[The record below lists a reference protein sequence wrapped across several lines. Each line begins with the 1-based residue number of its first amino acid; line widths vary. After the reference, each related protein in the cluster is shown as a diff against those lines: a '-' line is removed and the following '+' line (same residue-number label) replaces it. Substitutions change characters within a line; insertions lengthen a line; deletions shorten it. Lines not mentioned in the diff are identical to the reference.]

1 MGTSNAYSG
10 PVGPNTLLPPWAP
23 PLDRVDDETSDPGD
37 GEAGPDQEDSTPNDV
52 AVLPTTP
59 NPWRAPKDAMTRFAR
74 TGGLGANGRRQ
85 FRRAARGFV
94 RAQGGAG
101 GATRSSSAGRA
112 TARGLGG
119 FLSSAATSGVAAAAR
134 QFGLAYVGQDVDA
147 FFVALVDAIA
157 PAGALAEEAVAH
169 AAAAETVEELFE
181 KYAVR
186 DAGLEVLNALTPE
199 AIRDAVERYVA
210 VYINTRLMHVLASR
224 LEDGTNSSLQAYRME
239 RDVKRYIVER
249 VELEFEAA
257 DALNID
263 WSGSEGRQVVDGIFR
278 EGFALLER
286 WQ

>member
-1 MGTSNAYSG
+1 M
-10 PVGPNTLLPPWAP
+10 
-23 PLDRVDDETSDPGD
+23 
-37 GEAGPDQEDSTPNDV
+37 
-52 AVLPTTP
+52 
-59 NPWRAPKDAMTRFAR
+59 
-74 TGGLGANGRRQ
+74 
-85 FRRAARGFV
+85 
-94 RAQGGAG
+94 
-101 GATRSSSAGRA
+101 
-112 TARGLGG
+112 
-119 FLSSAATSGVAAAAR
+119 
-134 QFGLAYVGQDVDA
+134 
-147 FFVALVDAIA
+147 ALVDAIA